1 MGLLTSLFSWWS
13 EPTWGTRLLTWRRGR
28 EVGADSQGNRYFED
42 RDGTRRWVLY
52 AGEVEASRVPPAWN
66 AWLQR
71 TVEEAPDPD
80 APRWAWQKAHQ
91 PNLTGSAQ
99 AYRPP
104 GSLIEGGRRERAT
117 GDYQPWRPQ
126 AAPGGDRK

>member
-1 MGLLTSLFSWWS
+1 MGLMRSLFSWWS
-13 EPTWGTRLLTWRRGR
+13 EPTWGTRLTTWQRGR
-28 EVGADSQGNRYFED
+28 EVGRDAEGNRYFED
-42 RDGTRRWVLY
+42 KGGDRRWVLY

-71 TVEEAPDPD
+71 TVEQPPAAD
-80 APRWAWQKAHQ
+80 APRWPWQRAHQ

-104 GSLIEGGRRERAT
+104 GSLIEGGRRKRAT
-117 GDYQPWRPQ
+117 GDYEPWRP
-126 AAPGGDRK
+126 